1 MGRHSNYTSTVFY
14 LTKIREHD
22 QSSISFAHRKI
33 GMTQFGMI
41 SKVHLLTRLARL
53 AGAFSVG
60 FDLCPS
66 S

>member
-1 MGRHSNYTSTVFY
+1 VFY
-14 LTKIREHD
+14 LAKIREHD
-22 QSSISFAHRKI
+22 QSSVSFAHREV

-41 SKVHLLTRLARL
+41 SKVHLMAPLEKL